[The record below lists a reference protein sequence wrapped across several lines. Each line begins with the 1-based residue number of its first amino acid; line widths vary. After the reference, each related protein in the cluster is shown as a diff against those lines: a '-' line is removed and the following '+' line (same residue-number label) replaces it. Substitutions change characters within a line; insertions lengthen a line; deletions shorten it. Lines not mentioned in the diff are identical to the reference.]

1 MNWLIEFQISIV
13 WKCKLLVLF
22 IKWTYLLKNCGVAF
36 FDKEVKLYGWEKYT
50 SLVSLSHGD
59 VQYIYLYLHI
69 YLYVKLTISF
79 LAANPNIVWKMKWI
93 TCLHLVF
100 EFRTRSHVCME
111 NEVDHMFASSVWIQ
125 NKIGSH
131 IVLLENKLLSKLQF
145 VDNNTNLMKAPQCM
159 IPIHINLFHETR
171 IMKDQTQY
179 CCFVGA

>member
-1 MNWLIEFQISIV
+1 MNYQNNLWTELCFNTMNWLIEFQISIV

-100 EFRTRSHVCME
+100 EFRTRS
-111 NEVDHMFASSVWIQ
+111 DHILFCWRINFWV
-125 NKIGSH
+125 NY
-131 IVLLENKLLSKLQF
+131 
-145 VDNNTNLMKAPQCM
+145 NL
-159 IPIHINLFHETR
+159 
-171 IMKDQTQY
+171 
-179 CCFVGA
+179 